1 LGALVA
7 LCAAEAEVS
16 EIDVGCDEV
25 DELGGDEET
34 AEMEGDEEVLLNLET
49 FLLLGGIRGFSLR
62 HSRP

>member
-1 LGALVA
+1 M
-7 LCAAEAEVS
+7 S